1 MTRKKLIKLVNAV
14 SIGLLVFLSCV
25 VGLLMLSERSARS
38 TTLPNTHASLQSAE
52 PDSGANGVMQQAAG
66 SDEHLLAQAF
76 ADQDRRITDELETLK
91 ERATAQQTLVT
102 SLATLTG
109 IYVVVLSI
117 AAYLRLQQTKDDFE
131 ALDRRFEE
139 GKRRIDG
146 LIGEVRSDIP
156 AVQGIGRKLERLLAQ
171 LDQRLPVDGDWTDRR
186 TYQKLG
192 PEQIQ
197 QALIDEMVIS
207 SLETFNVTADSKTQ
221 RTVSRLYVRVGQ
233 FYFARAA
240 FLRRREIESK
250 APKTFDPSRP
260 DCAIGCLVRARLYF
274 QHAIDVDERDPIA
287 LRALAVALTHGAIWA
302 KEDDGAPSLDSSRV
316 AAAMNYYDRCLLI
329 DPAEPRS
336 VPRQG
341 LSDQPRRCSRLAR
354 RNRVIDDRH

>member
-1 MTRKKLIKLVNAV
+1 MSTCSLR
-14 SIGLLVFLSCV
+14 LSQIRT
-25 VGLLMLSERSARS
+25 GESPMSWRRSRSAPS
-38 TTLPNTHASLQSAE
+38 
-52 PDSGANGVMQQAAG
+52 
-66 SDEHLLAQAF
+66 
-76 ADQDRRITDELETLK
+76 
-91 ERATAQQTLVT
+91 AQQTLVT

-240 FLRRREIESK
+240 FLRRREIEFEGSE
-250 APKTFDPSRP
+250 
-260 DCAIGCLVRARLYF
+260 
-274 QHAIDVDERDPIA
+274 DV
-287 LRALAVALTHGAIWA
+287 
-302 KEDDGAPSLDSSRV
+302 
-316 AAAMNYYDRCLLI
+316 
-329 DPAEPRS
+329 RS
-336 VPRQG
+336 VKAG
-341 LSDQPRRCSRLAR
+341 LRHRLPCAGETLLPAR
-354 RNRVIDDRH
+354 N